1 MKSLSVNLSV
11 RGLLLV
17 IFCIPFL
24 SGCALLVAAGV
35 ATGVGAGVAMSNDR
49 RTSGM
54 FVEDEGIELKS
65 SRRISERY
73 GDNVHV
79 NVTSYNRNVLL
90 TGEAP
95 SESAKA
101 EIGNLVRNL
110 DHVRTVINEIDI
122 GPPSTYASRSSDTLI
137 TSKVKGRFMDGGKF
151 QVNHVKVVTENS
163 TVYLLG
169 LVNRKEAESAV
180 EIAGSTNGV
189 RKVVKVF
196 EYTS

>member
-1 MKSLSVNLSV
+1 MSV